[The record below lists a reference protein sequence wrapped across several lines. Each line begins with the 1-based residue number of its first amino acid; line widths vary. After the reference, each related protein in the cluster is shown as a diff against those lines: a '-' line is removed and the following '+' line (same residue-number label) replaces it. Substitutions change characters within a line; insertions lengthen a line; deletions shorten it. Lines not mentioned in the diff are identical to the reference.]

1 MEDTRFEQAKAEAW
15 TIEVEGELQAVE
27 KLLARVAEE
36 CATQPYEDDTI
47 MIMLHKSGEALGS
60 AWKEI
65 IGQFNSAVVGMRD
78 MTTML
83 SSGVQ
88 KSADAI
94 ESYIRRKSY

>member
-1 MEDTRFEQAKAEAW
+1 
-15 TIEVEGELQAVE
+15 
-27 KLLARVAEE
+27 
-36 CATQPYEDDTI
+36 